1 MTSALMAQ
9 IIRSH
14 GHTIIQDESS
24 TDTLCVLKGIRK
36 DNGNTW
42 IARFSL
48 KDAVRAGLYDEKR
61 INVWRKYPQR
71 MLFARALSI
80 LAREL
85 FSDLLAGCY
94 TEGEISSEQESE
106 TSNDILM
113 ETLTPLCEWVD
124 PNAFSQ
130 KDSQQITQNS
140 EENEE
145 TNDTQS

>member
-1 MTSALMAQ
+1 
-9 IIRSH
+9 
-14 GHTIIQDESS
+14 
-24 TDTLCVLKGIRK
+24 
-36 DNGNTW
+36 
-42 IARFSL
+42 
-48 KDAVRAGLYDEKR
+48 
-61 INVWRKYPQR
+61 

-85 FSDLLAGCY
+85 FSDLLTGCY